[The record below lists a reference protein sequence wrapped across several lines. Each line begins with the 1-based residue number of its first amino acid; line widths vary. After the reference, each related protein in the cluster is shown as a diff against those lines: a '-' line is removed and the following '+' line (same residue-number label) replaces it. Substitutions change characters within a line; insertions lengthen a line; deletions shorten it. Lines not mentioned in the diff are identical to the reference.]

1 MRTLSLALLLLF
13 GPWFVPAAAGQ
24 TPLDEAKGQYA
35 AAAYED
41 ALTSLARATGAG
53 ANRVE
58 VEQYRAF
65 CLIALGRMEEAA
77 KAVAAL
83 VQVDPKYAP
92 SPTVASPRVLGLVTE
107 MRKKEL
113 PAVARR
119 LLDTG
124 RAAFQ
129 EKDFARAQQDLT
141 LLLQILDDP
150 AMRGRPETSDL
161 RVLAEGFATLA
172 AAQGGPSRPGATP
185 ASPTSSSLSAQ
196 KPTSGTAP
204 PVAASNGESSGS
216 GPSDRGP
223 ANGGSSNGGS
233 SNGGFSS
240 PSAPLPQGTEVVQAD
255 NMTEPVPILQQPPPW
270 IPPNPIAASKEY
282 LGSVRVRIGVDGRV
296 ISATIEQP
304 TYPSY
309 DARLLQVARQ
319 WLYKPATRNGEPV
332 ESERVVPVQ
341 LRPRQ

>member
-1 MRTLSLALLLLF
+1 MRTLSLALLLLSA
-13 GPWFVPAAAGQ
+13 PWFVPAAAGQ
-24 TPLDEAKGQYA
+24 TPLDDAKAQYA

-41 ALTSLARATGAG
+41 ALSSLARATGAG
-53 ANRVE
+53 VNRLE

-77 KAVAAL
+77 KAVAAI
-83 VQVDPKYAP
+83 VQLDPKYAP

-113 PAVARR
+113 PAIARR

-141 LLLQILDDP
+141 LLLQILDEP

-172 AAQGGPSRPGATP
+172 AAQGAPSRPAATQG
-185 ASPTSSSLSAQ
+185 SPTSSLSAQ
-196 KPTSGTAP
+196 KPSSGTPP
-204 PVAASNGESSGS
+204 PVAASNGDSPGS

-223 ANGGSSNGGS
+223 SNGSSPNGGSSNGGS
-233 SNGGFSS
+233 SS
-240 PSAPLPQGTEVVQAD
+240 PSAPVPQGTEVVQAD
-255 NMTEPVPILQQPPPW
+255 NMTEPVAILQQPPPW
-270 IPPNPIAASKEY
+270 IPPNPIAASKEF
-282 LGSVRVRIGVDGRV
+282 LGAVRVRIGVDGRV
-296 ISATIEQP
+296 LSATIEQA
-304 TYPSY
+304 THPSY